1 LNQVIFSAI
10 ALDHFKDDITED
22 VIRHVVLNCL
32 RSYRSNFKHKYG
44 ELVLCS
50 DSRKYWRKE
59 VFPFY
64 KSQRKKAREA
74 SGLDWPTIFAA
85 MDKIKSELSE
95 TFPYK
100 FIEVE
105 GAEADDIIATMVSRV
120 TEPILI
126 LSSDKDF
133 IQLHRPGVEQYDP
146 AKKRFI
152 THPNPL
158 EFLRE
163 HIIRGD
169 FGDGI
174 PNIKCNDNVISLG
187 IKQAPI
193 TKNFVSEITEFLNS
207 ELKGTKYE
215 RNYLRNAQ
223 LIDLSNIPE
232 SIKLNI
238 WTNYNNQPEKGRA
251 KLFNY
256 FVAHRLKNLII
267 SLNEF

>member
-1 LNQVIFSAI
+1 
-10 ALDHFKDDITED
+10 
-22 VIRHVVLNCL
+22 LNCL
-32 RSYRSNFKHKYG
+32 RSYRSNFNRKWG

-50 DSRKYWRKE
+50 DSRKYWRRE

-64 KSQRKKAREA
+64 KSQRKKARED
-74 SGLDWPTIFAA
+74 SGLDWPTIFAS
-85 MDKIKSELSE
+85 MDKIKTELTE

-100 FIEVE
+100 FLEVV

-120 TEPILI
+120 SEPILI

-146 AKKRFI
+146 VKKRQI
-152 THPNPL
+152 SHPNPQQ
-158 EFLRE
+158 FLKE
-163 HIIRGD
+163 HIIKGD
-169 FGDGI
+169 YGDGI
-174 PNIKCNDNVISLG
+174 PNIKCNDNTISLG
-187 IKQAPI
+187 IKQTPI
-193 TKNFVSEITEFLNS
+193 TQKFISEITEFLNS
-207 ELKGTKYE
+207 ELKGSKYE

-232 SIKLNI
+232 SIMLNI
-238 WTNYNNQPEKGRA
+238 WTTYNNQPERGRD

-256 FVAHRLKNLII
+256 FVAHRLTNLMI